1 MHALFDIPAD
11 PPVPAQPPSP
21 AHPPS
26 PAERPGR
33 RSDPEM
39 RDPEM
44 RDPEMRDPEMRE
56 PEMRDT
62 PMPDRR
68 TSDSRAGDP
77 GRGHPEAGGSG
88 PGGLGRGGSGSNGL
102 GPGGS
107 GSSGLG
113 PSGAGTG
120 RGGAGRGDPDRL
132 LDGLNEPQR
141 AAVVHTGS
149 PLLIV
154 AGAGSGKTRV
164 LTHRIAYLLAARG
177 VHPGE
182 IIAITFTNKAAGEMK
197 DRVATLVGGR
207 ARMMWVST
215 FHSAC
220 VRILRA
226 EHEHANLKS
235 SFSIYDA
242 DDSRRLMQLVARE
255 LDLDP
260 KRYPARSLAAQVS
273 NLKNELVDPE
283 TFAARASG
291 PAERTVAEAY
301 TLYQRRLG
309 EAHALDFDDLIM
321 TTVHL
326 LQAFPAVAEKYRRR
340 FRHVLVD
347 EYQDTNQAQYTL
359 VKELVGDTGELCVV
373 GDADQSIYAF
383 RGATIRNI
391 LEFERDYPDARTI
404 LLEQNYR
411 STQTILSAANSVI
424 DRNTERK
431 PKRLWSE
438 QGDGEQIVGY
448 VADTEHAEA
457 DWVGREIDRLCD
469 EGLARPA
476 DVALFYRTNA
486 QSRVFEEVFIR
497 VGLPYK
503 VVGGVRFYERKEV
516 RDALAY
522 LRAVANPDDTVSI
535 RRILNTPRRGIGDRA
550 EACVEALSTRDR
562 ISFGAALR
570 KAADAPGISTR
581 AVNGINDFVAL
592 LDGLREL
599 AETAP
604 PEEVLEAA
612 LARTGYLAELED
624 SLDPQDAGRVENL
637 QELVSVA
644 REYTER
650 AEATAAALAD
660 AQEADAD
667 LAADAAGADLTAGA
681 AGADLAAGAAGA
693 DLAAGA
699 AVAAGVTGAGLDDGP
714 VAEAPTTGRPT
725 LAGFL
730 EQVSLVADA
739 DEIPPEDPD
748 HQGVVTLMTLHTAKG
763 LEFPVVFLTG
773 LEDGV
778 FPHLRSLG
786 NNRELEEER
795 RLAYVGIT
803 RARHRLYLSRA
814 VTRSAW
820 GQPQYNP
827 ASRFLEELPDDLL
840 RWERTEGSYTSWSGS
855 GGGVGGRAGLRGDR
869 FAGNTPKAARLAEK
883 LGIPSAAG
891 LSTASELAKADVP
904 SVAPGDRVNH
914 QRWGLGRVVA
924 VEGAGARAQ
933 AQIDFGDQTMWIV
946 LRHAPIDKI

>member
-1 MHALFDIPAD
+1 MQALFET
-11 PPVPAQPPSP
+11 PPPDAPPD
-21 AHPPS
+21 
-26 PAERPGR
+26 ERPR
-33 RSDPEM
+33 RRRPDPE
-39 RDPEM
+39 
-44 RDPEMRDPEMRE
+44 
-56 PEMRDT
+56 
-62 PMPDRR
+62 
-68 TSDSRAGDP
+68 A
-77 GRGHPEAGGSG
+77 
-88 PGGLGRGGSGSNGL
+88 
-102 GPGGS
+102 
-107 GSSGLG
+107 
-113 PSGAGTG
+113 
-120 RGGAGRGDPDRL
+120 L
-132 LDGLNEPQR
+132 LEGLNGPQR
-141 AAVVHTGS
+141 DAVVHAGA

-164 LTHRIAYLLAARG
+164 LTNRIAYLLAARD
-177 VHPGE
+177 VHPGQ

-197 DRVATLVGGR
+197 ERVAALVGGR
-207 ARMMWVST
+207 ARLMWVST

-226 EHEHANLKS
+226 EHEHAGLKS
-235 SFSIYDA
+235 TFSIYDA
-242 DDSRRLMQLVARE
+242 DDSRRLMQMVARE

-260 KRYPARSLAAQVS
+260 KRHPARGLAAQVS

-283 TFAARASG
+283 EFAARAKG
-291 PAERTVAEAY
+291 PNERALAEAY
-301 TLYQRRLG
+301 TLYQRRLA

-326 LQAFPAVAEKYRRR
+326 FQSRPHVAETYRRR

-347 EYQDTNQAQYTL
+347 EYQDTNHAQYVL
-359 VKELVGDTGELCVV
+359 IKELVGGTPELEPAELCVV

-411 STQTILSAANSVI
+411 STQTILNAANAVI
-424 DRNTERK
+424 DRNSSRK

-438 QGDGEQIVGY
+438 QGQGEQIVGY

-457 DWVGREIDRLCD
+457 DWAAREIDRLCD
-469 EGLARPA
+469 AGEARPG
-476 DVALFYRTNA
+476 DVAVFYRTNA

-522 LRAVANPDDTVSI
+522 LRAVVNDDDTVSV

-570 KAADAPGISTR
+570 RAHEAPGISTR
-581 AVNGINDFVAL
+581 AANGIADFVTL
-592 LDGLREL
+592 LDGVREL
-599 AETAP
+599 AATAA
-604 PEEVLEAA
+604 PEEVLEA
-612 LARTGYLAELED
+612 LLQRSGYLSELEE

-650 AEATAAALAD
+650 AEAQA
-660 AQEADAD
+660 EE
-667 LAADAAGADLTAGA
+667 GGE
-681 AGADLAAGAAGA
+681 
-693 DLAAGA
+693 
-699 AVAAGVTGAGLDDGP
+699 GP
-714 VAEAPTTGRPT
+714 TV
-725 LAGFL
+725 AGFL
-730 EQVSLVADA
+730 EQVALVADA
-739 DEIPPEDPD
+739 DQIPSDDPD

-786 NNRELEEER
+786 DNRELEEER

-803 RARHRLYLSRA
+803 RARQRLYISRA
-814 VTRSAW
+814 VTRGAW

-827 ASRFLEELPDDLL
+827 PSRFVEELPTELV
-840 RWERTEGSYTSWSGS
+840 RWERTESAYTSWSGTGGGIGGRSAAAERAASGSFS
-855 GGGVGGRAGLRGDR
+855 GG
-869 FAGNTPKAARLAEK
+869 TPKAARLAER
-883 LGIPSAAG
+883 LGIDGSKLA
-891 LSTASELAKADVP
+891 TASDLPQVP
-904 SVAPGDRVNH
+904 SVAAGDRVNH
-914 QRWGLGRVVA
+914 QRYGMGRVLE
-924 VEGAGARAQ
+924 VEGYGARAQ
-933 AQIDFGDQTMWIV
+933 AKIDFGDQVMWIV
-946 LRHAPIDKI
+946 LRHAPIDKL